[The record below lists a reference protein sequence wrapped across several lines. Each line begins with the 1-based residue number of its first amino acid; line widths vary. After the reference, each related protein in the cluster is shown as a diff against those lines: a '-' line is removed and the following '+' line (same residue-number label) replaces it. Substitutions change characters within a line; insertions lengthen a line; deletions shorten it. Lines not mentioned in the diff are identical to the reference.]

1 MKKGEGFCRSEREE
15 EGAVVLDVVEVGWR
29 SR

>member
-1 MKKGEGFCRSEREE
+1 MGKREGFCRSEREKE
-15 EGAVVLDVVEVGWR
+15 KAAIPDMVEANYQ